1 MFTNK
6 LLRTL
11 VGFVM
16 LTLLTSAVVAG
27 GARLTPQLGKVAT
40 PEDVAAWNISIFPDG
55 TGLPNGRGAAAE
67 GKPLFAQQ
75 CASCH
80 GDEGIGGTGGEL
92 AGGNY
97 PLNSESPDKNIGQ
110 YWPFAT
116 TIFDFTRR
124 AMPMNA
130 PGSLSA
136 NQVYALTA
144 YLLFRNGIIGAED
157 EMNAV
162 SLPKITM
169 PNRNGFIWID
179 VAQPK
184 SSKPK

>member
-1 MFTNK
+1 
-6 LLRTL
+6 
-11 VGFVM
+11 M
-16 LTLLTSAVVAG
+16 LTLIGFVASMLLASAVFADG
-27 GARLTPQLGKVAT
+27 NRSTPRLGKLAT
-40 PEDVAAWNISIFPDG
+40 PEEVAAWNISIFPDG
-55 TGLPNGRGAAAE
+55 TGLPMGRGSAAE

-80 GDEGIGGTGGEL
+80 GDEGIGSTGGEL

-97 PLNSESPDKNIGQ
+97 PLDSGSPDKNIGL

-124 AMPMNA
+124 AMPMNG

-136 NQVYALTA
+136 DQVYALTA
-144 YLLFRNGIIGAED
+144 YLLFRNGIIGSDD

-162 SLPKITM
+162 SLPKINM

-179 VAQPK
+179 VAQPR
-184 SSKPK
+184 SSQPQ

>member
-1 MFTNK
+1 MFINK
-6 LLRTL
+6 LLLTL
-11 VGFVM
+11 IGFVASILM
-16 LTLLTSAVVAG
+16 ASVVFAG
-27 GARLTPQLGKVAT
+27 GDRPTPRLGKAAT
-40 PEDVAAWNISIFPDG
+40 PEDVAAWNITIFPDG
-55 TGLPNGRGAAAE
+55 TGLPAGRGTAAE

-97 PLNSESPDKNIGQ
+97 ALNSESPDKNIGL

-130 PGSLSA
+130 PGSLTA
-136 NQVYALTA
+136 DQAYALTA
-144 YLLFRNGIIGAED
+144 YLLFRNGIIGAD
-157 EMNAV
+157 NEMNAA
-162 SLPKITM
+162 SLPKLNM
-169 PNRNGFIWID
+169 PNRDGFIWID
-179 VAQPK
+179 VAQPR